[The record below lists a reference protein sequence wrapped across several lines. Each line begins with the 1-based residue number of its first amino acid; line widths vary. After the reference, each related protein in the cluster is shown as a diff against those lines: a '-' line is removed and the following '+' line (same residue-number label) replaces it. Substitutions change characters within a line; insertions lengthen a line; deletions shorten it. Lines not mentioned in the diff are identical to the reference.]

1 MHLGQYQQ
9 TSSTPRRRFVRLA
22 ALTAAAVVALA
33 GCSAPEPAPA
43 EEPVARTSL
52 TVGVVGTPTSFNAA
66 SANGDTPANRA
77 VSALIDER
85 LGSLDGNL
93 QVVPNG
99 GLGRIT
105 RVEGDPLTVS
115 YELFTD
121 RTWSDGTPITLDD
134 LVFGWA
140 VSSHY
145 FDDATYDETGALV
158 SGTRYFETATL
169 PDPNART
176 ARPTIDR
183 ADDTLTLTY
192 AEPFADWNRQWLLD
206 RPIHVVAAK
215 AGVTVKDLMTAIL
228 TTPEGDPSAP
238 ATPNPV
244 LAAAAAA
251 WNTGFA
257 AAADGTLDPAAAV
270 ASGPWKVTEAAAS
283 AVTLVRRDDYQGGH
297 YPGLEGLTIRFFP
310 DRAAQVAALA
320 AGEVDVANIGDPDA
334 ADLETLAD
342 AGVTV
347 TTGPTT
353 QTLQLRFAE
362 TASTALREAVSLSL
376 DRDALVKDI
385 LSEQRP
391 DARPLQ
397 SFLSSPGMGQTYSDL
412 VSGNGAPGTGS
423 DPGAARSAL
432 DDRPAVLRVAHDP
445 TDEISSAVFA
455 RMIAMGAEAGI
466 AVRAAATTETPDAT
480 LAWVGEDE
488 SLYRSARDRLAEGV
502 STPVA
507 EDEFAELTRDTD
519 PVDVLAHAKEIDRA
533 LFAEFTGVPLLER
546 TGAVAVAKG
555 VGGVLYTSEPNGMPP
570 SFWTWSPPAP

>member
-9 TSSTPRRRFVRLA
+9 TSSTPRGRFVRLA

-66 SANGDTPANRA
+66 SANGNTPANRA

-105 RVEGDPLTVS
+105 RIEGDPLTVS

-134 LVFGWA
+134 LMFGWA

-145 FDDATYDETGALV
+145 FDDATYDQTGALV

-169 PDPNART
+169 PDPDART

-183 ADDTLTLTY
+183 AADTLTLTY

-283 AVTLVRRDDYQGGH
+283 TVTLVRRDDYQGGH

-362 TASTALREAVSLSL
+362 TTSTALREAVSLSL
-376 DRDALVKDI
+376 DRNELVKDI

-397 SFLSSPGMGQTYSDL
+397 SFLSSPATGQTYTDL

-466 AVRAAATTETPDAT
+466 AVRAAAATETPDAT

-519 PVDVLAHAKEIDRA
+519 PVDVLAHAKEIDRT

-555 VGGVLYTSEPNGMPP
+555 VGGVPYTSEPNGMPP

>member
-9 TSSTPRRRFVRLA
+9 TSLTPRRRLA
-22 ALTAAAVVALA
+22 RIVALTAAAAVILTA
-33 GCSAPEPAPA
+33 CSAPEPAP
-43 EEPVARTSL
+43 EEQPVARTTL
-52 TVGVVGTPTSFNAA
+52 TLGVLGTPTSFN
-66 SANGDTPANRA
+66 SSSTHGDTPANRA
-77 VSALIDER
+77 VSALIDEQ

-93 QVVPNG
+93 QVVPND

-105 RVEGDPLTVS
+105 RIEGDPLTVS

-134 LVFGWA
+134 LMFGWA

-158 SGTRYFETATL
+158 SGTRYFETAA
-169 PDPNART
+169 PEDPNART
-176 ARPTIDR
+176 SRPSLDR

-192 AEPFADWNRQWLLD
+192 AQPFADWNRQWLLD
-206 RPIHVVAAK
+206 RPVHVVAAK
-215 AGVTVKDLMTAIL
+215 AGVTVKDLMTAIQ

-238 ATPNPV
+238 VAPNPV

-251 WNTGFA
+251 WNIGFDA
-257 AAADGTLDPAAAV
+257 SADGTLDPASAV
-270 ASGPWKVTEAAAS
+270 ASGPWTVSEATAAS
-283 AVTLVRRDDYQGGH
+283 VTLVRRDEYQGGH
-297 YPGLEGLTIRFFP
+297 YPGLEGLTVRFFP

-320 AGEVDVANIGDPDA
+320 AGEVDIANIGDPDA
-334 ADLETLAD
+334 TDLRTLAD
-342 AGVTV
+342 AGVTM
-347 TTGPTT
+347 TTGPTA
-353 QTLQLRFAE
+353 QTLQLRFAD
-362 TASTALREAVSLSL
+362 TTPDTLRQAVTLSL
-376 DRDALVKDI
+376 DRDALVEDV

-397 SFLSSPGMGQTYSDL
+397 SFLTSPATGQTYSDL
-412 VSGNGAPGTGS
+412 ISGNGAPGTGA

-432 DDRPAVLRVAHDP
+432 DDRPAVLRIAHDP
-445 TDEISSAVFA
+445 TDETSAAVFA

-466 AVRAAATTETPDAT
+466 AVRAASATETPDAT

-502 STPVA
+502 STPDA
-507 EDEFAELTRDTD
+507 EEQFAQMTLDTD

-533 LFAEFTGVPLLER
+533 LFADFAGVPLLER
-546 TGAVAVAKG
+546 TGAIAVGKG
-555 VGGVLYTSEPNGMPP
+555 VGGVTYTSEPDGVPP
-570 SFWTWSPPAP
+570 SFWTWSPPSP